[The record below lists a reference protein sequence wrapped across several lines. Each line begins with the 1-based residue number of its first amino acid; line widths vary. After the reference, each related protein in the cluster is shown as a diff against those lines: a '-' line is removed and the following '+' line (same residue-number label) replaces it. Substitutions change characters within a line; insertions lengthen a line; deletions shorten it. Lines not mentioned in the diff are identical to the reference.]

1 MRSQQ
6 VARDDECDMAL
17 QRALRESALEA
28 GITPSQADVN
38 ANDEELLQAAI
49 RASLRDQASGDDA
62 SLALA
67 LQ

>member
-6 VARDDECDMAL
+6 VARDDECDVAL
-17 QRALRESALEA
+17 QQALRESALEA
-28 GITPSQADVN
+28 GITSSQADMS
-38 ANDEELLQAAI
+38 ANDDEMLQAAI
-49 RASLRDQASGDDA
+49 RASLTDLASGDDA